1 MTFNMHMYINIYL
14 CQCREKEPEGC
25 TPKYWQTNYL
35 WDKEVKAGLIKKR
48 LSHFTLYISE

>member
-35 WDKEVKAGLIKKR
+35 WDKEVKGGLIKKR